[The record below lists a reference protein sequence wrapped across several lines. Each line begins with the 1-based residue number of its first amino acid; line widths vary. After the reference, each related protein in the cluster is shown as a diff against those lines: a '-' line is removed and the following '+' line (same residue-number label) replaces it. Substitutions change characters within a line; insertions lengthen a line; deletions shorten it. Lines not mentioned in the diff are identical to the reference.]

1 MKRDIEIIST
11 DGAGTKAVDIT
22 VNGKIVASITEGEY
36 REYKKYN
43 NEICFLDEYLLE
55 NTDLT
60 MFEVVAVLPEIAS
73 AFGAF
78 DAR

>member
-1 MKRDIEIIST
+1 MRSVEIACKSSETEMKS
-11 DGAGTKAVDIT
+11 VD
-22 VNGKIVASITEGEY
+22 VKVDGKIVASITEGEY
-36 REYKKYN
+36 REYKKYDK
-43 NEICFLDEYLLE
+43 EICFLDEYLLE